1 MSNLYEVINEL
12 FPYYDNYVATIIE
25 GKHIGEKALLSNE
38 NVVYESKANV
48 FSIETLLKLAHDPL
62 DGIHVI
68 DDQKIYFE
76 SLGTEKKLIIC
87 GGGHVS
93 VPVVKMAKMI
103 GFHVTV
109 IEDRIQYA
117 NNMRRTEADEVLCD
131 DFRNALDQIRGDKDT
146 YFVIVTR
153 GHRYDQVCL
162 ESILTKENAYIGMI
176 GSKVR
181 VKQVK
186 EAMLLK
192 GFSQEV
198 LDKLYSPIGLR
209 IGAQTPEEIA
219 VSIMAEVIQ
228 VKSESKR
235 SIGYPKEILKAIL
248 KEETKSIPKILATI
262 ISRKGS
268 APRNVGTKMLIFKDG
283 TTIGTIG
290 GGCVEA
296 DICSKARYQLME
308 GDTTSKVYCVDMT
321 GRDAEEEGMVC
332 GGVVQIL
339 LEVVLNEL

>member
-1 MSNLYEVINEL
+1 MNNPYEIISNLHS
-12 FPYYDNYVATIIE
+12 YYDNQAATVIE
-25 GKHIGEKALLSNE
+25 GKNFGEKAIFSNGE
-38 NVVYESKANV
+38 MIYESKEGA
-48 FSIETLLKLAHDPL
+48 FSAEAKIKIMSNRTEGLLSL
-62 DGIHVI
+62 D
-68 DDQKIYFE
+68 DCTIYSE
-76 SLGTEKKLIIC
+76 ALGNEKRMVIC

-93 VPVVKMAKMI
+93 IPVIQIAKMT

-109 IEDRIQYA
+109 IEDRIQFA
-117 NNMRRTEADEVLCD
+117 DNIRRTEADEVLCD
-131 DFRNALDQIRGDKDT
+131 DFSNALNKISGDPDT

-162 ESILTKENAYIGMI
+162 EAILKKDNAYIGMI

-186 EAMLLK
+186 DVMKEK
-192 GFSQEV
+192 GFCNELLENV
-198 LDKLYSPIGLR
+198 HSPIGLK
-209 IGAQTPEEIA
+209 IGAETPEEIA
-219 VSIMAEVIQ
+219 VSIMAEIIE
-228 VKSESKR
+228 VKNQAKR
-235 SIGYPKEILKAIL
+235 GSGYPKEILKAIFND
-248 KEETKSIPKILATI
+248 ETKAMPKMLATI

-308 GDTTSKVYCVDMT
+308 ADNQPKVYTVDMT

-332 GGVVQIL
+332 GGIVKIL
-339 LEVVLNEL
+339 LEKV

>member
-12 FPYYDNYVATIIE
+12 DPYKDNRIATMIE
-25 GKHIGEKALLSNE
+25 GKNFGEKIIVSDG
-38 NVVYESKANV
+38 NVVYESKANSLPIELRSKIANSHLDGLITIDGQ
-48 FSIETLLKLAHDPL
+48 SIFCETL
-62 DGIHVI
+62 GN
-68 DDQKIYFE
+68 
-76 SLGTEKKLIIC
+76 EKKLIIC

-93 VPVVKMAKMI
+93 VPVVKIAKMI
-103 GFHVTV
+103 GFYVTV
-109 IEDRIQYA
+109 IDDRVQYA
-117 NNMRRTEADEVLCD
+117 DNIRRTEADEVLCD
-131 DFRNALDQIRGDKDT
+131 DFRNALNQIRGDKDT

-162 ESILTKENAYIGMI
+162 EAILTKENAYIGMI

-181 VKQVK
+181 IKQVK
-186 EAMLLK
+186 DAMQEK
-192 GFSQEV
+192 GFSQD
-198 LDKLYSPIGLR
+198 LLNKLYSPIGLN
-209 IGAQTPEEIA
+209 IGAETPEEIA
-219 VSIMAEVIQ
+219 VSIMAEIIQ
-228 VKSESKR
+228 VKNGSKR
-235 SIGYPKEILKAIL
+235 SGGYPKEIMKAIL
-248 KEETKSIPKILATI
+248 NKETKSLPKMLATI

-296 DICSKARYQLME
+296 DICNKARYQLMS
-308 GDTTSKVYCVDMT
+308 GDLTPKVYHVDMT

-339 LEVVLNEL
+339 LEIV